1 MSLTELAQQIQ
12 DKCDKEGIIYDDS
25 SLPIKFGPDCYI
37 FHGTPKSHE
46 CEKHGHCRVL
56 PYYAYVGRNEIDIMY
71 TKTMCD

>member
-12 DKCDKEGIIYDDS
+12 DKCTEEGIIYDDS

-37 FHGTPKSHE
+37 FHGTPKSYE
-46 CEKHGHCRVL
+46 CEKQGKCRVL
-56 PYYAYVGRNEIDIMY
+56 PYYAYVGREKIDIMY